1 VLEYN
6 KNISSKEKILD
17 IISTVLVNMIVIIMA
32 GKVFKNIYV
41 DGVYYTFLVAILL
54 MIFNKCIKPFLKIIM
69 LPINIISLGITYPF
83 VNVIILKLISLLLG
97 NHFNIDGWLGVFFI
111 SIFIS
116 CFTIII
122 DKIIGKVIREVWIY
136 ESNII

>member
-1 VLEYN
+1 MLEYN
-6 KNISSKEKILD
+6 KTIIFKEKVLD
-17 IISTVLVNMIVIIMA
+17 IISIVLVNMIVIIMA
-32 GKVFKNIYV
+32 SKVFKNIYV

-54 MIFNKCIKPFLKIIM
+54 MIFNKCIKPFLKLIM

-97 NHFNIDGWLGVFFI
+97 NHFIINGWFGAFFI

-116 CFTIII
+116 IFTIII
-122 DKIIGKVIREVWIY
+122 DKLIGKVIREV
-136 ESNII
+136 